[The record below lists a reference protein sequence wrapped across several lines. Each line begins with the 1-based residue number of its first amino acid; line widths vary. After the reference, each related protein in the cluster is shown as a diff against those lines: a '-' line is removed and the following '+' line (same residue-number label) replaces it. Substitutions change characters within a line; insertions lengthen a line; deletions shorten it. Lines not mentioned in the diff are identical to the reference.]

1 MMKPVKTATTD
12 MPADHWVERYVPG
25 PVRPYFK
32 LARIDRPIG
41 TWLLL
46 LPAWWSVILASPGL
60 GDPYGTVTNFV
71 LFGVGAVIMRGA
83 GCTFN
88 DIVDRDFDAKVAR
101 TRTRPVASGAVPV
114 PRAMVFLILQLLAGL
129 GILLNFNDFT
139 IALGAAS
146 LALIFTYPF
155 MKRIT
160 YWPQAFLGITF
171 NWGALMGFSAVTGTL
186 GAEALA
192 LYAGGFFWTLGYD
205 TIYAHQD
212 KEDDVRLGVKSSAL
226 KLGEKT
232 RPYLFKSSALKLGEK
247 TRPYL
252 FAFYGVAIAWLALAG
267 HLAALAWPYFAGLAL
282 GLAQLFWQAGRVDLD
297 SSGDSLEKF
306 RSNRIFGWIVLAGLI
321 AAQLSAPGP

>member
-1 MMKPVKTATTD
+1 MMKPAKTVTTD

-46 LPAWWSVILASPGL
+46 LPAWWSIILASPGL
-60 GDPYGTVTNFV
+60 GDLYGTVTFFV

-101 TRTRPVASGAVPV
+101 TRTRPVASGAIPV
-114 PRAMVFLILQLLAGL
+114 PRAMIFLILQLVAGL
-129 GILLNFNDFT
+129 GILLSFNRFT

-146 LALIFTYPF
+146 LTLVFTYPF

-171 NWGALMGFSAVTGTL
+171 NWGALLGFSAVTGAL

-226 KLGEKT
+226 
-232 RPYLFKSSALKLGEK
+232 RLGEK

-252 FAFYGVAIAWLALAG
+252 FAFYGLAIAWLALAG
-267 HLAALAWPYFAGLAL
+267 YLAALAWPYYAGLAL
-282 GLAQLFWQAGRVDLD
+282 GLAQLFWQAGKVDLD
-297 SSGDSLEKF
+297 SSGDCLVKF

-321 AAQLSAPGP
+321 AAQLAN

>member
-1 MMKPVKTATTD
+1 MMKPAKTVTTD

-46 LPAWWSVILASPGL
+46 LPAWWSVILASPGV
-60 GDPYGTVTNFV
+60 GDPYETVTNFV
-71 LFGVGAVIMRGA
+71 LFGVGAIIMRGA

-88 DIVDRDFDAKVAR
+88 DIVDRDFDAQVAR
-101 TRTRPVASGAVPV
+101 TRTRPVASGAIPV
-114 PRAMVFLILQLLAGL
+114 PRAIIFLILQLVAGL
-129 GILLNFNDFT
+129 GILLSFNRFT

-146 LALIFTYPF
+146 LVLIVIYPF
-155 MKRIT
+155 MKRVT

-171 NWGALMGFSAVTGTL
+171 NWGALLGFSAVTGAL

-226 KLGEKT
+226 RLGD
-232 RPYLFKSSALKLGEK
+232 R

-252 FAFYGVAIAWLALAG
+252 FAFYGLAIAWLALAG
-267 HLAALAWPYFAGLAL
+267 YLAALAWPYFAGLAL
-282 GLAQLFWQAGRVDLD
+282 GLAQLFWQAGKVDLD
-297 SSGDSLEKF
+297 SSGDCLVKF
-306 RSNRIFGWIVLAGLI
+306 GSNRIFGWIVLAGMI
-321 AAQLSAPGP
+321 AAQLAN

>member
-1 MMKPVKTATTD
+1 MMKPAKTTTTD
-12 MPADHWVERYVPG
+12 MPADHWVERHLPG

-46 LPAWWSVILASPGL
+46 LPAWWSIILASPGV
-60 GDPYGTVTNFV
+60 GDPYGTVTFFV

-88 DIVDRDFDAKVAR
+88 DIVDRDFDAQVAR
-101 TRTRPVASGAVPV
+101 TRTRPVASGAIPV
-114 PRAMVFLILQLLAGL
+114 PRAIIFLILQLVAAL
-129 GILLNFNDFT
+129 GILLSFNRFT

-146 LALIFTYPF
+146 LVLIFTYPF

-171 NWGALMGFSAVTGTL
+171 NWGALLGFAAVTGTL
-186 GAEALA
+186 GGEALA

-226 KLGEKT
+226 
-232 RPYLFKSSALKLGEK
+232 RLGEK

-252 FAFYGVAIAWLALAG
+252 FAFYGLAIAGLTLAG
-267 HLAALAWPYFAGLAL
+267 VLAALAWPYYGGLAL
-282 GLAQLFWQAGRVDLD
+282 GLAQLLWQAGKVDLD
-297 SSGDSLEKF
+297 SSADCLVKF
-306 RSNRIFGWIVLAGLI
+306 RSNRNFGWIVLAGLI
-321 AAQLSAPGP
+321 AAQLA

>member
-1 MMKPVKTATTD
+1 MMKPAKTVTTD

-46 LPAWWSVILASPGL
+46 LPAWWSIILASPGL
-60 GDPYGTVTNFV
+60 PDASGTVTFFV

-101 TRTRPVASGAVPV
+101 TRTRPVASGAIPV
-114 PRAMVFLILQLLAGL
+114 PRAIIFLILQLVAGL
-129 GILLNFNDFT
+129 GILLSFNRFT

-146 LALIFTYPF
+146 LALVFTYPF

-171 NWGALMGFSAVTGTL
+171 NWGALLGFSAVTGVL

-226 KLGEKT
+226 
-232 RPYLFKSSALKLGEK
+232 RLGEK

-252 FAFYGVAIAWLALAG
+252 FAFYGLAIASLALAG
-267 HLAALAWPYFAGLAL
+267 YLAALAWPYYAGLAL
-282 GLAQLFWQAGRVDLD
+282 GLAQLLWQAGKVDLD
-297 SSGDSLEKF
+297 SSGDCLVKF
-306 RSNRIFGWIVLAGLI
+306 GSNRYFGWIVLAGLI
-321 AAQLSAPGP
+321 AAQLAN

>member
-1 MMKPVKTATTD
+1 MMKPAKTVTTD
-12 MPADHWVERYVPG
+12 MPADHWVERYVPDA
-25 PVRPYFK
+25 VRPYFK

-60 GDPYGTVTNFV
+60 RDLYGTLTFLV

-88 DIVDRDFDAKVAR
+88 DIVDRDFDAQVAR
-101 TRTRPVASGAVPV
+101 TSTRPVASGAIPV
-114 PRAMVFLILQLLAGL
+114 PRAIIFLILQLLAAL
-129 GILLNFNDFT
+129 GILLSFNRFT

-146 LALIFTYPF
+146 LVLIFTYPF

-171 NWGALMGFSAVTGTL
+171 NWGALLGFSAVTGAL

-226 KLGEKT
+226 
-232 RPYLFKSSALKLGEK
+232 RLGEK

-252 FAFYGVAIAWLALAG
+252 FAFYGLAIAGLTLAG

-282 GLAQLFWQAGRVDLD
+282 GLAQLLWQAGKVDLD
-297 SSGDSLEKF
+297 SSGDCLVKF
-306 RSNRIFGWIVLAGLI
+306 RSNRNFGWIVLAGLI
-321 AAQLSAPGP
+321 AAQLAGGN

>member
-1 MMKPVKTATTD
+1 MMKPAKTVTTD

-46 LPAWWSVILASPGL
+46 LPAWWSIILASPGL
-60 GDPYGTVTNFV
+60 PDASGTVTFFV

-101 TRTRPVASGAVPV
+101 TRTRPVASGAISV
-114 PRAMVFLILQLLAGL
+114 PRAMIFLILQLVAGL
-129 GILLNFNDFT
+129 GILLSFNRFT
-139 IALGAAS
+139 LALGAAS
-146 LALIFTYPF
+146 LALVFTYPF

-171 NWGALMGFSAVTGTL
+171 NWGALLGFSAVTGTL

-226 KLGEKT
+226 
-232 RPYLFKSSALKLGEK
+232 RLGEK

-252 FAFYGVAIAWLALAG
+252 FAFYGLAIAWLALAG
-267 HLAALAWPYFAGLAL
+267 YLAALAWPYYAGLAL
-282 GLAQLFWQAGRVDLD
+282 GLAQLFWQAGKVDLD
-297 SSGDSLEKF
+297 SSGDCLVKF
-306 RSNRIFGWIVLAGLI
+306 GSNRNFGWIVLAGLI
-321 AAQLSAPGP
+321 AAQLAN

>member
-1 MMKPVKTATTD
+1 MKPAKTGTTD
-12 MPADHWVERYVPG
+12 MPADHWVERYVPDAL
-25 PVRPYFK
+25 RPYFK

-46 LPAWWSVILASPGL
+46 LPAWWSIVLASPGL
-60 GDPYGTVTNFV
+60 HDPYETVTFFV
-71 LFGVGAVIMRGA
+71 LFGVGAIIMRGA

-88 DIVDRDFDAKVAR
+88 DIVDRDFDAQVAR
-101 TRTRPVASGAVPV
+101 TRTRPVASGAIPV
-114 PRAMVFLILQLLAGL
+114 PRALIFLVLQLVAAL
-129 GILLNFNDFT
+129 GILLSFNDFT

-146 LALIFTYPF
+146 LVLVFTYPL

-171 NWGALMGFSAVTGTL
+171 NWGALLGFAAVTGTL

-212 KEDDVRLGVKSSAL
+212 KEDDVRLGVRSSAL
-226 KLGEKT
+226 
-232 RPYLFKSSALKLGEK
+232 RLGEK

-252 FAFYGVAIAWLALAG
+252 FAFYGLAIAWLALAG
-267 HLAALAWPYFAGLAL
+267 YLAALAWPYFAGLAL
-282 GLAQLFWQAGRVDLD
+282 GLAQLFWQAGKVDLD
-297 SSGDSLEKF
+297 SSIDCLVKF
-306 RSNRIFGWIVLAGLI
+306 GSNRNFGWIVLAGLI
-321 AAQLSAPGP
+321 AAQLAAPIKGTPYLIP